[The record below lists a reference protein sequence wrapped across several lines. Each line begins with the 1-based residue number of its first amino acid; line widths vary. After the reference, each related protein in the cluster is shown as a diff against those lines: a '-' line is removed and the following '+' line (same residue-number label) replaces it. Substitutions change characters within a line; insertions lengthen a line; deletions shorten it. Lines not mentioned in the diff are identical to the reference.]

1 MINENNFSSRAHLTE
16 FRRRLNLQ
24 RTLSKNNFFTSPVVT
39 YSCSLFKRDSL
50 PVEGPR
56 YLSNSYTRNLY
67 NWMISQLTG
76 ALTDAGGAVFEAGS
90 LAMKDRLAATYS
102 DANWPAHI
110 AAFTSY
116 RGTAGT
122 VTQGLVVGSGDA
134 AESFDAHAL
143 DVQIANGT
151 GANQLNYMAQGNT
164 SFAHDD
170 LSDTFTISHHRN
182 FERNGAASVFIK
194 EIGFYFLLVRPGGNK
209 SYMILRD
216 LVDPVIEVEDAF
228 ILRLTYDF
236 TFAMP

>member
-1 MINENNFSSRAHLTE
+1 MVNLKSFSNEMHLAE
-16 FRRRLNLQ
+16 FNRRLGLQ
-24 RTLSKNNFFTSPVVT
+24 RALSKSNFFTSPVVT
-39 YSCSLFKRDSL
+39 YSYSLFKRDAL
-50 PVEGPR
+50 PVEGLR

-76 ALTDAGGAVFEAGS
+76 ALTDAGGTVFEAGS

-102 DANWPAHI
+102 DASYPAHI
-110 AAFTSY
+110 SSFASY

-134 AESFDAHAL
+134 AESFEHHVLDAL
-143 DVQIANGT
+143 IANGT
-151 GANQLNYMAQGNT
+151 GANQLTYMAQGNT
-164 SFAHDD
+164 SFGHDVPT
-170 LSDTFTISHHRN
+170 DTFTISHHRN
-182 FERNGAASVFIK
+182 FERTGAASVFIK
-194 EIGFYFLLVRPGGNK
+194 EIGFYFLLARPGLNK

-228 ILRLTYDF
+228 VLRLTYDF